1 MSHWFWKRTITIR
14 SGLSQAI
21 LSQLKSFFF
30 DLAATKLSLA
40 RLIKPLL
47 PFVEAMGKRVGG
59 KRTVMAFAKDRQPPI
74 HSSSTDKMT
83 FKEVKRR
90 SVIAGLRVLKA
101 PAVPWYKT
109 GLGTGI

>member
-47 PFVEAMGKRVGG
+47 PFVVEAMGKGG
-59 KRTVMAFAKDRQPPI
+59 KRTVVAFAKDRQPPI
-74 HSSSTDKMT
+74 HSSSTDKM
-83 FKEVKRR
+83 RR
-90 SVIAGLRVLKA
+90 
-101 PAVPWYKT
+101 
-109 GLGTGI
+109 